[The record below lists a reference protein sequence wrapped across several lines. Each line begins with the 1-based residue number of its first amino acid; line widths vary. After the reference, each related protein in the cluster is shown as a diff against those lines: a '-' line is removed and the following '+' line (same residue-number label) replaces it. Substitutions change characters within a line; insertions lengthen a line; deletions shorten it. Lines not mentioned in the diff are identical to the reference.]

1 MGRCPF
7 SAWVGSYV
15 RSELSEDKQGQFD
28 AHLDRCLECQQSI
41 AADRAPKHHES
52 ASGDDGES
60 DGIGHLPDLSSDSS
74 NGDPSNARS
83 EVVFGD
89 YRIIKELPQGGQ
101 AHVYKAFHRPTKMT
115 VALKVLPPGQCLSEA
130 ARHAFQREVELAA
143 SLNHPNIVAI
153 RDTGIARGQF
163 YFSMEYIRGQT
174 LDEFIRSRS
183 CSLREKMLLFEKI
196 CDAMT
201 HAHQRGVI
209 HRDIKPSNVL
219 VDERGDPHILDFG
232 LAKSAG
238 GWLGASLSTVLP
250 SVTGQLKG
258 TLAYMSPEQAAGQTD
273 QIDIRTD
280 VYSLGL
286 VLYQMVTGRFPYEVT
301 GAPTTVLSTIQSVD
315 PTPPSHV
322 VSRLDS
328 DVDAII
334 MKALEKQ
341 RALRYQSAAEFQHD
355 VRCWLD
361 GLPIVAKSTS
371 SIYLL
376 RKLAARHRHAFMVL
390 LLLCL
395 IVAGFSFVSV
405 DLALSE
411 HRARRE
417 AQGLTETLAQEV
429 EARIQEGRLL
439 TFAQFL
445 QAWHRSD
452 DSWGSLASGVLLVE
466 GNSREKAA
474 VQFLLDSRSA
484 EQKEAG
490 FRESLGPG
498 ERAFA
503 EFVIGEHYYREG
515 DGPKALA
522 AFNRGASVMQRVG
535 ETAPSRAQVWLSRW
549 IGVRRQELSGM
560 PGGDA
565 AQSSAEDRQP

>member
-1 MGRCPF
+1 
-7 SAWVGSYV
+7 
-15 RSELSEDKQGQFD
+15 
-28 AHLDRCLECQQSI
+28 
-41 AADRAPKHHES
+41 
-52 ASGDDGES
+52 
-60 DGIGHLPDLSSDSS
+60 
-74 NGDPSNARS
+74 
-83 EVVFGD
+83 
-89 YRIIKELPQGGQ
+89 
-101 AHVYKAFHRPTKMT
+101 
-115 VALKVLPPGQCLSEA
+115 
-130 ARHAFQREVELAA
+130 
-143 SLNHPNIVAI
+143 
-153 RDTGIARGQF
+153 
-163 YFSMEYIRGQT
+163 
-174 LDEFIRSRS
+174 
-183 CSLREKMLLFEKI
+183 
-196 CDAMT
+196 MT

-209 HRDIKPSNVL
+209 HRDIKPSNIL
-219 VDERGDPHILDFG
+219 VDERDEPHILDFG

-238 GWLGASLSTVLP
+238 GWLGVSMSAVMP

-258 TLAYMSPEQAAGQTD
+258 TLAYMSPEQAAGQAD

-286 VLYQMVTGRFPYEVT
+286 VLYQMITGRFPYDVS

-315 PTPPSHV
+315 PTPPCRV

-341 RALRYQSAAEFQHD
+341 RALRYQSAAELQHD
-355 VRCWLD
+355 VKCWLD

-376 RKLAARHRHAFMVL
+376 RKLAARHRQAFAVL
-390 LLLCL
+390 LFLCL
-395 IVAGFSFVSV
+395 IVVGFSFVSV

-417 AQGLTETLAQEV
+417 AQDLTETLAQEV

-445 QAWHRSD
+445 QAWHQD
-452 DSWGSLASGVLLVE
+452 NDSWGSLAGGVLLVE

-474 VQFLLDSRSA
+474 VQFLLDSRSV

-503 EFVIGEHYYREG
+503 EFVIGEHYIREG
-515 DGPKALA
+515 DAPRALA
-522 AFNRGASVMQRVG
+522 ALDRGASAMQLAG
-535 ETAPSRAQVWLSRW
+535 ETARSRAQVWLNKW
-549 IGVRRQELSGM
+549 IAVRRQELSAVRGERTV
-560 PGGDA
+560 GSGR
-565 AQSSAEDRQP
+565 EDRQP